1 MTNVNYRRDCSI
13 AMALPIPLL
22 PDDVREVLAV
32 GLPLM
37 LLAQKPTNGHSENY
51 YIAIVLR

>member
-1 MTNVNYRRDCSI
+1 MTNVNYRRDCYI